1 MEYKNIASKDSFL
14 GRGWSFPIT
23 FSGQAG
29 AVEMVGSVEDIE
41 QSLLILLNTL
51 PGERVTNLKYG
62 CKVKD
67 ILFHPID
74 GKFEFLAIEAIQ
86 DAIDFYEPRIKL
98 ITVEFNHENNHEGVI
113 LLELNYI
120 VKLTNA
126 RHNLVH
132 PFSKIEANI

>member
-1 MEYKNIASKDSFL
+1 MLEKNVKTNHSIL
-14 GRGWSFPIT
+14 GRGWSFPVNFNIEED
-23 FSGQAG
+23 S
-29 AVEMVGSVEDIE
+29 VDMVGSTEDIE
-41 QSLLILLNTL
+41 QSLQILLNTL

-62 CKVKD
+62 CKIKD

-74 GKFEFLAIEAIQ
+74 SQFEVLAVEAIQ
-86 DAIDFYEPRIKL
+86 DAIDFFEPRIRLDDVKL
-98 ITVEFNHENNHEGVI
+98 NYEDQVNGLI

-120 VKLTNA
+120 VKLTNS